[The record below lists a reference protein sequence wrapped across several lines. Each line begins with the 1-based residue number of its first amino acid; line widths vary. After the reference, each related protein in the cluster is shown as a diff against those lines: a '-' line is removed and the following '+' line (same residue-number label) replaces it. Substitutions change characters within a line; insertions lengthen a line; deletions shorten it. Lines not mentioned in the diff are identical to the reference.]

1 MTVIYNPS
9 MFASLGRT
17 FTLIKQSWR
26 VLQQDRELIWLPLMS
41 VAALA
46 VLAGAFAGLGAATG
60 SLDRLTSTAENQAS
74 SFTVVDGVIGFALLT
89 SSYFVVMFF
98 NAALISAAMERLR
111 GGDPTVRS
119 GLAAAS
125 SHLPAI
131 LGWALIAAGVGLI
144 LSALESRFEA
154 VGQFVV
160 RLLGTGWAIATFF
173 VIPVLI
179 VEGVG
184 PIAAIKQSGSL
195 IKRTW
200 GNQIAASFG
209 FGVFYLVAILAAILP
224 AVLLAMITPVLGILV
239 GLPLVALAFG
249 IVAALEGIFKAALYD
264 FAMGAVPQGF
274 DQATLNQAYRAL

>member
-1 MTVIYNPS
+1 

-17 FTLIKQSWR
+17 FSLIKQSWR

-41 VAALA
+41 VAAL
-46 VLAGAFAGLGAATG
+46 VVVAGAFAGLGAATG
-60 SLDRLTSTAENQAS
+60 SLDRMANSADTQENA
-74 SFTVVDGVIGFALLT
+74 FTVVDAVVGFGLLAV
-89 SSYFVVMFF
+89 SYFIVMFF

-111 GGDPTVRS
+111 GGDPSVRS
-119 GLAAAS
+119 GLNAAS
-125 SHLPAI
+125 SHIPAI

-144 LSALESRFEA
+144 LSVLESRFEA

-184 PIAAIKQSGSL
+184 PLTAIKQSGSL
-195 IKRTW
+195 IKKTW

-209 FGVFYLVAILAAILP
+209 FGIFYIIAIVVALIP
-224 AVLLAMITPVLGILV
+224 AFLLAMVTPVLGILV
-239 GLPLVALAFG
+239 GLPMLALAFG
-249 IVAALEGIFKAALYD
+249 VVAALEGIFKAALYD
-264 FAMGAVPQGF
+264 FATGATPQGF
-274 DQATLNQAYRAL
+274 DRTTLNEAYRAL